1 MQLPSY
7 PNRQGFVP
15 LLPEDFGD
23 GGAYPEIHVVQ
34 YPLNMGKPG
43 QKSTALVPVQVDD
56 KGVIKTDM
64 LAKQGS
70 NKNKIVHTKIDDLKE
85 KRMAREELALPSAKE
100 EEEAAERTRKA
111 LELIVEGKIKS
122 AKPTALSAG
131 TEVAEPTYVRYT
143 PNPNAPGYV
152 SFTLSIEQLHANT
165 FSLSSVRYNPAA
177 QQRIIKMVEAQ
188 VDPLEPP
195 KHKHMSVVRGP
206 ASPPVPI
213 LHSPPRKLTVA
224 DQQAWKIPPCISNWK
239 NARGFIIPLDKRL
252 AADGRGLQEV
262 TINNKFAMLSETLY
276 IAERKAV
283 EDLNV
288 RNELRKKIALREKEE
303 REQNLREMANRARLE
318 RSGLGGGAAQDFGG
332 MGGDLSNRIDRGNRF
347 DQDDEDDESE
357 KESIDGFVEETEE
370 EKIARQQRER
380 ARIDRRKERER
391 ELRLDNMKGNLRKSK
406 LERDEGR
413 DVSERIALGMLK
425 GTGKLTGEAAFDSR
439 LFNQSSGMDAGFGGE
454 DEYNTYSR
462 PLFDRGEAA
471 SIYRPKKA
479 DAEQYGDVE
488 EQLTKLRD
496 TSRFKPDK
504 GFKGAEGG
512 GYPGTRDAPVE
523 FERARETDPYAHE
536 RERGAESRGNRH
548 EDSHWREP
556 SRSRSRSPP
565 RVQEDRFRDARN
577 RDNRREEVES
587 SDTEDDRPAVR
598 RRFDSDDSDDDVR
611 RGNSNNRGSGNNK
624 RGREPSASPPRHR
637 HPRDDSPPRRRQT
650 RDDSP
655 PRRRRDSRSRSRS
668 PVNDRRREKRRR
680 NDSDNN

>member
-1 MQLPSY
+1 
-7 PNRQGFVP
+7 
-15 LLPEDFGD
+15 
-23 GGAYPEIHVVQ
+23 
-34 YPLNMGKPG
+34 MGKPG
-43 QKSTALVPVQVDD
+43 QKSTALVPVQVDE

-85 KRMAREELALPSAKE
+85 KRMAREELALPSVKE

-122 AKPTALSAG
+122 AKPTALSAR

-143 PNPNAPGYV
+143 PNPNAPGFV
-152 SFTLSIEQLHANT
+152 KFNLASQVMSNA
-165 FSLSSVRYNPAA
+165 FSLLCFCRYNPAA

-318 RSGLGGGAAQDFGG
+318 RSGLGGSSAQDF
-332 MGGDLSNRIDRGNRF
+332 GGDLSNRIDRGNRF
-347 DQDDEDDESE
+347 DQDDEDEESE
-357 KESIDGFVEETEE
+357 KESIEGFVEETEE

-391 ELRLDNMKGNLRKSK
+391 ELRLDNMKGNLRKNK

-488 EQLTKLRD
+488 EQLSKLRD

-512 GYPGTRDAPVE
+512 GYGGPRDAPVE
-523 FERARETDPYAHE
+523 FERARETDPYARE
-536 RERGAESRGNRH
+536 RERAAESHNRY
-548 EDSHWREP
+548 DDNSRRREP
-556 SRSRSRSPP
+556 SLSRSRSPP
-565 RVQEDRFRDARN
+565 PRIPEDRSREARSRDT
-577 RDNRREEVES
+577 RREEVES

-598 RRFDSDDSDDDVR
+598 RRYDSDDSNDDR
-611 RGNSNNRGSGNNK
+611 RRRSSNNRGGGNDSYNRGGSGNK
-624 RGREPSASPPRHR
+624 RGRESSASPPH
-637 HPRDDSPPRRRQT
+637 HRQT

-655 PRRRRDSRSRSRS
+655 PRRRRDSRS
-668 PVNDRRREKRRR
+668 PVSDRRREKRRR
-680 NDSDNN
+680 NDSDSD